1 MLKNS
6 QESLVWGK
14 QQAKGRLHSA
24 SGSRWTAFRGR
35 VNGISGRDV
44 TPNAKAAKRPK
55 DRVGYSKKL
64 TMGKKSG

>member
-1 MLKNS
+1 MPQGAAGQLS
-6 QESLVWGK
+6 EEELTALVAGMR
-14 QQAKGRLHSA
+14 QAR
-24 SGSRWTAFRGR
+24 
-35 VNGISGRDV
+35 